1 MSNSKITGV
10 IVAFMI
16 ACLVGLAGCVDQ
28 TFNSSVSDLSNASGL
43 QSESGAVAN
52 LSANAEHTGRY
63 IVMARNKNQ
72 LQSIINS
79 LNAAG
84 GTVVHEL
91 AEVGAVI
98 VQSSDAGFKNRAARV
113 NGVRSVIPDLVY
125 QFNLPEPHGE
135 VSVQSLGDPPNSGS
149 ADFFFDLQWGHN
161 AVRAHHAWAEG
172 IRGQGVRVAVLDN
185 GFDLAHPDL
194 VPNINFGLSANF
206 VEGESLQYGL
216 PDAFSHGS
224 HVAGI
229 IAAAQNDFG
238 VIGVAPDA
246 ELVLVKVI
254 SDAGLSSW
262 SNVAFGIIHA
272 ALAEAD
278 VINMSLGG
286 AVPQRGF
293 SDNDITVSANEV
305 AELRVFMTRVI
316 NFANQSGSTVI
327 TSAGNAAL
335 NRDRTK
341 DLLNLPAD
349 LPNVISI
356 SATAP
361 VGWAT
366 DPENINLDNLAS
378 YSNYG
383 RSAIDFAAP
392 GGDSIY
398 PGNENC
404 TIAGLLRPCWVFD
417 LVFSTGNAGWYW
429 SQGTSM
435 ASPHAAGIA
444 ALIISENGG
453 SMHPSQVEA
462 ELRKRADRI
471 DTGGRSTSFGLGRVS
486 SGY

>member
-1 MSNSKITGV
+1 
-10 IVAFMI
+10 
-16 ACLVGLAGCVDQ
+16 L
-28 TFNSSVSDLSNASGL
+28 
-43 QSESGAVAN
+43 
-52 LSANAEHTGRY
+52 
-63 IVMARNKNQ
+63 
-72 LQSIINS
+72 
-79 LNAAG
+79 
-84 GTVVHEL
+84 
-91 AEVGAVI
+91 
-98 VQSSDAGFKNRAARV
+98 
-113 NGVRSVIPDLVY
+113 
-125 QFNLPEPHGE
+125 
-135 VSVQSLGDPPNSGS
+135 
-149 ADFFFDLQWGHN
+149 
-161 AVRAHHAWAEG
+161 
-172 IRGQGVRVAVLDN
+172 
-185 GFDLAHPDL
+185 
-194 VPNINFGLSANF
+194 
-206 VEGESLQYGL
+206 
-216 PDAFSHGS
+216 
-224 HVAGI
+224 
-229 IAAAQNDFG
+229 
-238 VIGVAPDA
+238 
-246 ELVLVKVI
+246 
-254 SDAGLSSW
+254 
-262 SNVAFGIIHA
+262 GIIHA

-378 YSNYG
+378 YSNFG

-392 GGDSIY
+392 GGDFIY
-398 PGNENC
+398 PGDESC

-417 LVFSTGNAGWYW
+417 LVFSTGNGGWYW

-435 ASPHAAGIA
+435 AAPHAAGIA

-471 DTGGRSTSFGLGRVS
+471 DTGGRSASFGLGRVS